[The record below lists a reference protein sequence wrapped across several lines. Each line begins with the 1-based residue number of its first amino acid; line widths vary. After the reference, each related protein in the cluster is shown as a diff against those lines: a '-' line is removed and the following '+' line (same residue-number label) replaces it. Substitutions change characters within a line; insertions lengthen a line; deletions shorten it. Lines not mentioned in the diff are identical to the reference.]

1 MFLWYWSVT
10 HLMEFL
16 SQRYTHRILQTSV
29 VVKDSCYVPEIQ
41 YGYIEC
47 LVKLSAS
54 DIYHGNLV
62 KSWKKIL
69 IFLRKPQVLCKHL
82 LKLLTLQ
89 LLKCFQHYHTHHTCK
104 SLHHACKLHHSPYW
118 PSMPRFPYTQFLIY
132 HLFFPSIIIKY
143 FLNSQYYVILETLLF
158 IFDNKI
164 ISNSAK
170 IVVKSNISIQSEAH

>member
-54 DIYHGNLV
+54 DIYHGDLV

-118 PSMPRFPYTQFLIY
+118 PSMPRLSLYTIPHLPFIFSFNHYKILPQLPILCNSWNFFFSFLI
-132 HLFFPSIIIKY
+132 IK
-143 FLNSQYYVILETLLF
+143 
-158 IFDNKI
+158 
-164 ISNSAK
+164 
-170 IVVKSNISIQSEAH
+170 

>member
-54 DIYHGNLV
+54 DIYHGDLEKHSTQEHILLV
-62 KSWKKIL
+62 LYQTTIPLKHLNVPILNIVSNTNELFCCFFRFCLILLFVYQGPSWLWSYGSWIYSSTFA
-69 IFLRKPQVLCKHL
+69 ISAYHQVLWFPPPIKW
-82 LKLLTLQ
+82 T
-89 LLKCFQHYHTHHTCK
+89 
-104 SLHHACKLHHSPYW
+104 SL
-118 PSMPRFPYTQFLIY
+118 
-132 HLFFPSIIIKY
+132 IK
-143 FLNSQYYVILETLLF
+143 IP
-158 IFDNKI
+158 
-164 ISNSAK
+164 
-170 IVVKSNISIQSEAH
+170 